1 MKRTLN
7 IPKSKLCVVVVT
19 KNGLARSY
27 DRQRHR
33 LCDSFN
39 QVPKFRRPHRADVAR
54 QAYNECEAI
63 WDTAPRLK
71 IDIKDKR
78 PHNIRTHA
86 SKLFASLFYVEL
98 RSIPRQSPSSITCE
112 IDIKCRLA
120 PCPHLNAIVH
130 EIRRQKLQIYYTASQ
145 EWLHGDFCSSNWERI
160 TAGAFDGFST
170 PLMLEVASL
179 DSLLQCEIDSPVTP
193 GHRES
198 IIGSSYKLC
207 ELVRALDDRLSSG
220 RELSYLSTEAE
231 CDRHDA

>member
-19 KNGLARSY
+19 KNDVARSF

-39 QVPKFRRPHRADVAR
+39 QVPKLRRPHRADVAR
-54 QAYNECEAI
+54 QADNESEAI
-63 WDTAPRLK
+63 WDTAPRLE
-71 IDIKDKR
+71 I
-78 PHNIRTHA
+78 NIRDKTPHIIRSHA

-98 RSIPRQSPSSITCE
+98 RSMPRQSSSSITCE
-112 IDIKCRLA
+112 IDIKCRVA

-160 TAGAFDGFST
+160 TAGAIDGFST
-170 PLMLEVASL
+170 PLVLEVASL

-193 GHRES
+193 GHRERIS
-198 IIGSSYKLC
+198 GSSYKLC
-207 ELVRALDDRLSSG
+207 ELVGALEDRLSS
-220 RELSYLSTEAE
+220 EVE
-231 CDRHDA
+231 CDHRDT